1 MSQPKAPVVPKSLLV
16 PFILVTLLFPL
27 WGFANDIT
35 NPMVAAFKNIL
46 LLTNFESSLVQGAF
60 YGGYALM
67 AIPAAIF
74 IKKFSYK
81 SGILLGLALYAFG
94 CLLFIPAGWS
104 LNFYPF
110 LLAYL
115 IMTSGL
121 SFLETTANPYVLSM
135 GDESTSTRRLNLA
148 QAFNPMGSIVGMF
161 VASMIILVNLDGTTE
176 DSRRKMVA
184 ASEGGESLHAQMVE
198 KISGDIEALRRTT
211 AGPGW
216 ESKKR
221 LAKKAKEQAE
231 AIASDIALTAD
242 PKADRIASI
251 SAELARQPA
260 ENKFQVAIRS
270 VAIVLQ
276 LREPLVPTAAEKEQ
290 QELFGG
296 PGGMQLAGLLHEES
310 MFIAN
315 EPGHVQTVAALKS
328 AGSPAKQIRDLTAG
342 IYDALGKHKNDVG
355 AAAGARSNAEGV
367 RHLLDSLTTDLGAAR
382 QAIATIPAGKL
393 QPHFD
398 ALGQRFAEVRE
409 KDLSTVVGPY
419 AIMGFVLLG
428 IFGLFAW
435 KLPAGKHQEGGSELH
450 LGPTF
455 RRLLSRPRYWE
466 GVLAQTFYVGAQIM
480 VWTFII
486 QYAELELG
494 ISKTTAQNCN
504 ILAMV
509 IFVSSRFICTFLLHY
524 ISPGLLLGLLALGGI
539 AFTAGAVFI
548 HGYVGLYSLM
558 AVSACMSLMF
568 PTIYGIALK
577 GLGDDAKLASSGLIL
592 AIGGGCLLP
601 LLQGKVLDMPP
612 FDLGFVELSSVRASF
627 LLPLVC
633 FIFIAIYGFRT
644 LLVYDRREA

>member
-1 MSQPKAPVVPKSLLV
+1 MSQPNAPVVPKSLIV

-81 SGILLGLALYAFG
+81 SGILLGLALYAVG

-121 SFLETTANPYVLSM
+121 SFLETTANPYILSM

-148 QAFNPMGSIVGMF
+148 QAFNPMGSIIGMF

-176 DSRRKMVA
+176 DTRRKMVA
-184 ASEGGESLHAQMVE
+184 ASEEQKALHAQMTD
-198 KISGDIEALRRTT
+198 KISGDITALSKTL
-211 AGPGW
+211 AEPGW
-216 ESKKR
+216 ETKKR

-231 AIASDIALTAD
+231 AIASDIAITAD
-242 PKADRIASI
+242 PKAGRIAAI
-251 SAELARQPA
+251 ESALAQQPS
-260 ENKFQVAIRS
+260 ENKFEVAIRS

-276 LREPLVPTAAEKEQ
+276 LREPLVPTPAEKEQ
-290 QELFGG
+290 NDLFGG
-296 PGGMQLAGLLHEES
+296 PGGMQLAKLLQKEADLVRGEAAYENT
-310 MFIAN
+310 I
-315 EPGHVQTVAALKS
+315 AALKK
-328 AGSPAKQIRDLTAG
+328 ADDAAKQLRDQTAA
-342 IYDALGKHKNDVG
+342 IYESLNKKQAT
-355 AAAGARSNAEGV
+355 ASANAETV
-367 RHLLDSLTTDLGAAR
+367 RQLTETVKKESEEAK
-382 QAIATIPAGKL
+382 QAIATLPEAKL
-393 QPHFD
+393 KAHFE
-398 ALGQRFAEVRE
+398 ALGQQFADVRE

-419 AIMGFVLLG
+419 AIMGGVLLG

-435 KLPAGKHQEGGSELH
+435 KLPSGKNDEGGTELH
-450 LGPTF
+450 LGPTL

-480 VWTFII
+480 CWTFII

-504 ILAMV
+504 ILAMI
-509 IFVSSRFICTFLLHY
+509 IFVSSRFVCTFLLHY

-539 AFTAGAVFI
+539 TFTAGTVFI

-601 LLQGKVLDMPP
+601 LLQGLVLDMPP
-612 FDLGFVELSSVRASF
+612 IDFGFVELSSVRASF

-633 FIFIAIYGFRT
+633 FVFIAIYGFRT
-644 LLVYDRREA
+644 LLIYDRKEA